1 MDTHG
6 KGTWQD
12 TRERVRTEGN
22 CRSDA
27 TAACIPQQCACCGG
41 LAVCLR
47 ACLCLCMSAFLALKV
62 GTELRSCSHI
72 PLFTCCTALLP
83 DALNKTLPAFQVCK
97 DTDACCAALL
107 TSTLANPRLPVR
119 SLGALYT
126 CCAALLPC
134 ALNTTLPACALLI
147 CCATLLSLILNTTL
161 PACADFQRDALL
173 YFWELPPTLNT
184 SKWDV
189 KGCAKVASTAQGT
202 TCTTANT
209 PQKQHQA
216 REVYQECYEEWVRVR
231 CTHRLTAS
239 PSCNADAVRATAHQQ
254 RTQGM
259 LAPYTHFNI
268 ARAGQ
273 PHQQSCLCMRHAPS
287 LMLGV
292 HPPLHHAAAAL

>member
-1 MDTHG
+1 M
-6 KGTWQD
+6 
-12 TRERVRTEGN
+12 
-22 CRSDA
+22 
-27 TAACIPQQCACCGG
+27 
-41 LAVCLR
+41 
-47 ACLCLCMSAFLALKV
+47 
-62 GTELRSCSHI
+62 
-72 PLFTCCTALLP
+72 
-83 DALNKTLPAFQVCK
+83 
-97 DTDACCAALL
+97 
-107 TSTLANPRLPVR
+107 
-119 SLGALYT
+119 
-126 CCAALLPC
+126 
-134 ALNTTLPACALLI
+134 LI
-147 CCATLLSLILNTTL
+147 FKS
-161 PACADFQRDALL
+161 DALL

-259 LAPYTHFNI
+259 LAPYTHFNS

-292 HPPLHHAAAAL
+292 NPPLHHAAAALQYSVTFNCPAGGCDAPTSPVRQFTAGVPCAPAACGRKLVGA